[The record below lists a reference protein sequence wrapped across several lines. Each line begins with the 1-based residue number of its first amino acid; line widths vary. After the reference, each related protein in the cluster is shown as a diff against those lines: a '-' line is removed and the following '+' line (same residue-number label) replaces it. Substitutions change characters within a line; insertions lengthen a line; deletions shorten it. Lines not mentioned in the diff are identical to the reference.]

1 MTVSEKSRRIVYHY
15 LLEDH
20 ARRHPDKPLL
30 LMGDRVMSYAEVDRA
45 ANRIGRGF
53 AAHGVI
59 KGDRVLVM
67 LPSSIDY
74 ALVWL
79 GLSKIGALMV
89 PVNEAYKAG
98 MLQHQANKSGA
109 RLAVIWR
116 SHLQVWRDLGDAL
129 TELKTVVVYEG
140 GNSSPPPNLPH
151 QGGGINPTAANK
163 ALPLDGGGLGGGET
177 LSPTGPWTYRPFTEL
192 FDPDDGPLPP
202 DRRVR

>member
-20 ARRHPDKPLL
+20 AKRHPDKPVL
-30 LMGDRVMSYAEVDRA
+30 LMGDRGMTYAEGDRA
-45 ANRIGRGF
+45 GNRIGRGF
-53 AAHGVI
+53 AAHGVV

-98 MLQHQANKSGA
+98 MLRHQANNSGA
-109 RLAVIWR
+109 KVAVIWNG
-116 SHLQVWRDLGDAL
+116 HLAPWRDIAAELTHLETVIVYAGGDIH
-129 TELKTVVVYEG
+129 
-140 GNSSPPPNLPH
+140 P
-151 QGGGINPTAANK
+151 
-163 ALPLDGGGLGGGET
+163 
-177 LSPTGPWTYRPFTEL
+177 
-192 FDPDDGPLPP
+192 
-202 DRRVR
+202 

>member
-1 MTVSEKSRRIVYHY
+1 MTVSEKSRQIVYHY

-20 ARRHPDKPLL
+20 AKRQPDKPLL
-30 LMGDRVMSYAEVDRA
+30 LMGDRVMSYAEVDSA

-53 AAHGVI
+53 AALGVV

-98 MLQHQANKSGA
+98 MLQHQANNSGA
-109 RLAVIWR
+109 KLAVIWR
-116 SHLQVWRDLGDAL
+116 SHLQVWRDIAENLE
-129 TELKTVVVYEG
+129 ELKTVVVYEG
-140 GNSSPPPNLPH
+140 GDSHPHLASPIEGEGHDL
-151 QGGGINPTAANK
+151 K
-163 ALPLDGGGLGGGET
+163 ALPLDGGG
-177 LSPTGPWTYRPFTEL
+177 
-192 FDPDDGPLPP
+192 
-202 DRRVR
+202 

>member
-1 MTVSEKSRRIVYHY
+1 MTVSTKARQIVYHY

-30 LMGDRVMSYAEVDRA
+30 LMGDRVMTYAEVDRA

-53 AAHGVI
+53 MAQGVV

-98 MLQHQANKSGA
+98 MLRHQANNSGA
-109 RLAVIWR
+109 KVAVIWNG
-116 SHLQVWRDLGDAL
+116 HLTPWREIAGELTHLETVFVYSDATL
-129 TELKTVVVYEG
+129 AEPLRPEG
-140 GNSSPPPNLPH
+140 EKPR
-151 QGGGINPTAANK
+151 
-163 ALPLDGGGLGGGET
+163 D
-177 LSPTGPWTYRPFTEL
+177 TGCGQSRWAY
-192 FDPDDGPLPP
+192 
-202 DRRVR
+202 